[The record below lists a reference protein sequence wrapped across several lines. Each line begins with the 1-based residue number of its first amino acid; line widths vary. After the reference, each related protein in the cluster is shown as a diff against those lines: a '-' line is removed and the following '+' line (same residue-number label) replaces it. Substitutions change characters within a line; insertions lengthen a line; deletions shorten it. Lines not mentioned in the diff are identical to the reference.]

1 MKSCDFSRV
10 AGDKCI
16 AAEEWYCCWWDYCWA
31 VQVRRPQTDW
41 SEITRLLRFSHLVH
55 TWLRHPSL
63 LLSLLLLLLLPL
75 VRMEIALRLLD
86 LVTGSQD
93 LDQAFR
99 NWATLTS

>member
-1 MKSCDFSRV
+1 M
-10 AGDKCI
+10 
-16 AAEEWYCCWWDYCWA
+16 YCC
-31 VQVRRPQTDW
+31 RRVVLLLVGLLLGSTSEKAQTDW

-99 NWATLTS
+99 NWAALTS